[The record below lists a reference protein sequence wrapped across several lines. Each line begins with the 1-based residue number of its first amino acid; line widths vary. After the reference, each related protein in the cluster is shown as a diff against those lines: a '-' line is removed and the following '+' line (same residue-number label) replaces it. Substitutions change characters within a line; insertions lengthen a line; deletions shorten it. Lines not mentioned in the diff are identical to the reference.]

1 MDVKELVEK
10 YNQAL
15 QRGVNSQE
23 FADSIGM
30 QRKSI
35 QQKLR
40 RAGYVFDKE
49 LNCYVLND
57 EGEEKEIQKTRPE
70 VKKDCNK
77 SNTEVLEELKA
88 LSKRVEI
95 LENKERTKD
104 RGDGLQL
111 REFNSPVKQ
120 ISYRYH
126 EEVLQALDDMCKQYP
141 HYTKHTI
148 INSLLM
154 EILEEKLNVRD
165 RNS

>member
-15 QRGVNSQE
+15 QMGVNSQD

-57 EGEEKEIQKTRPE
+57 AGEEKEIQKAKPE

-77 SNTEVLEELKA
+77 SNTEVLQELKA

-95 LENKERTKD
+95 LENKERTENRGD
-104 RGDGLQL
+104 RGESLQL

-126 EEVLQALDDMCKQYP
+126 TEVLQALDDLCKAYP
-141 HYTKHTI
+141 HFTKHSI

-154 EILEEKLNVRD
+154 DAIERVKK
-165 RNS
+165 